1 MRTIVLSLIAAA
13 PLAAA
18 TLNPDYDA
26 ALRGGVEADPLIA
39 IEPLDGGAYESGPEA
54 AAVRLG
60 EFTMPDV
67 PGGVLVQLRV
77 SCGTPGEAV
86 RLVMGPADQPPP
98 DRDDASDPD
107 GRWGPPEG
115 PLAGERPPHR
125 QLLRDGRLNAGAGD
139 RVAVWAV
146 LPPESRLSV
155 ESIGVHELPR
165 MANPDGCGV
174 AGGGPRGGGFGLV
187 GLLAVAA
194 GVAGLG
200 VAGFVFA
207 KPFRR

>member
-1 MRTIVLSLIAAA
+1 MRTIVLSLFAAA

-26 ALRGGVEADPLIA
+26 ALERGRNGEPLIA
-39 IEPLDGGAYESGPEA
+39 VEPLDGGEYDSGPDETT
-54 AAVRLG
+54 VRLG
-60 EFTMPDV
+60 EFTMPDARN
-67 PGGVLVQLRV
+67 GVLVQLRV
-77 SCGTPGEAV
+77 SCETPGEAV
-86 RLVMGPADQPPP
+86 RLVMGPADQSPP
-98 DRDDASDPD
+98 DRDDSSDPD

-115 PLAGERPPHR
+115 LLAGGRPPHR
-125 QLLRDGRLNAGAGD
+125 QLLRDGRLDAGAGD

-155 ESIGVHELPR
+155 ESIGVRELPR
-165 MANPDGCGV
+165 TSNPDGCGV
-174 AGGGPRGGGFGLV
+174 TGGGPRGGGIGLV